1 MHALYLLSVW
11 LHILAAIVWIG
22 GMAFLVLVVVPYL
35 RKGDRAKAAAL
46 MRDTGSRF
54 RDIGWI
60 CFAIVL
66 VTGTFNLWMRGVRVS
81 SFGDPVWLRSQLGH
95 AVSLKLAVFTVVL
108 VMSAVHDFV
117 IGPRATRAIV
127 ADPRSKEA
135 ESLRRAASMMGRANV
150 VFALILVALGVLIVR
165 GWAA

>member
-1 MHALYLLSVW
+1 MYAVLKTLHVLS
-11 LHILAAIVWIG
+11 IIVWIG

-81 SFGDPVWLRSQLGH
+81 SFADPAWLRSQLGH

>member
-1 MHALYLLSVW
+1 MHALYLVSVW
-11 LHILAAIVWIG
+11 LHILAATLWIG
-22 GMAFLVLVVVPYL
+22 GMFFLVLVVVPYL

-46 MRDTGSRF
+46 MRDTGGRF
-54 RDIGWI
+54 RDIGWM
-60 CFAIVL
+60 CFVTVL
-66 VTGTFNLWMRGVRVS
+66 LTGTFNLWMRGVRVS

-135 ESLRRAASMMGRANV
+135 ESLRRVASMMGRANV

>member
-66 VTGTFNLWMRGVRVS
+66 VTGTFNLWMRGVRVG
-81 SFGDPVWLRSQLGH
+81 SFADPAWLRSQLGH

>member
-81 SFGDPVWLRSQLGH
+81 SFADPAWLRSQLGH